1 MKKAEFVEI
10 LANKHEMPKKAM
22 DGIVDSIFELVV
34 KVIKKGDE
42 VVFPYGKFVLK
53 KKPAREGRNPLT
65 GDTIKVPAKVVP
77 QFKPAKRFKDE
88 VAS

>member
-22 DGIVDSIFELVV
+22 DGIVDSVWELIL
-34 KVIKKGDE
+34 KTIKKGDE
-42 VVFPYGKFVLK
+42 VVMPYGKFVLK

-65 GDTIKVPAKVVP
+65 GATVKIPAKVVP
-77 QFKPAKRFKDE
+77 QFKPNKKFKDE
-88 VAS
+88 VAA